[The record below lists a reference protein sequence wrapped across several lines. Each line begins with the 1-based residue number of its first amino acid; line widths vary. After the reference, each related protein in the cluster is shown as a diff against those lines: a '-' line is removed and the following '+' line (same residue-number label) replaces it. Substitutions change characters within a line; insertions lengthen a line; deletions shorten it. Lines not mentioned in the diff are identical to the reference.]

1 LRNTISAESEVERKA
16 QESKGYCVQDLI
28 NPVDVGQINA
38 FPGLMTYREDGKHQK
53 QWNQIR

>member
-1 LRNTISAESEVERKA
+1 
-16 QESKGYCVQDLI
+16 VQDLI